1 MLFLML
7 LAEFIISI
15 EKSFYNAESSM
26 IPVFRKVV
34 QLNIKYK
41 KKWGPHNRC
50 LHGDPPDEITA
61 LVVWFMCPLILVVV
75 YV

>member
-1 MLFLML
+1 
-7 LAEFIISI
+7 
-15 EKSFYNAESSM
+15 M

-34 QLNIKYK
+34 QLNIKYR